1 MDPQFS
7 IIVPIYNVENYLEKC
22 VNSILEQSY
31 QNYQLILVDDG
42 STDRSPELCDK
53 FCENNEKISVIHK
66 ANGGLSSARNTG
78 LDIAKGEYI
87 IFLDSDDYWD
97 DRDALLKIYNR
108 IQTTHSDIYI
118 FGMKKFFQST
128 GKYSEERKPIFTESN
143 LSFLVKIRC
152 LMQNNT
158 FVACAWDK
166 VIRRGIIADNT
177 LRFTQGQMSEDIE
190 WCIKLLFC
198 VESIET
204 ISECFYVY
212 RQQNKTSITS
222 NIARKNMEDILQVIE
237 KYMSCEKDY
246 VKHFIANQ
254 YVLWITT
261 ANRISIKEIRD
272 LVQRAK
278 QYWFLLDYDWYPY
291 VKKVKRIKWVGFSG
305 VKALL
310 GFYRRLKY

>member
-1 MDPQFS
+1 MNPQFS
-7 IIVPIYNVENYLEKC
+7 IIVPVYNVEKYLEQC

-42 STDRSPELCDK
+42 STDRSALLCDE
-53 FCENNEKISVIHK
+53 FCENNEKICVIHK
-66 ANGGLSSARNTG
+66 ANGGAASARNAG
-78 LDIAKGEYI
+78 LDNANGEYI

-97 DRDALLKIYNR
+97 DRDALLKIYNK
-108 IQTTHSDIYI
+108 IQTTHSEVYI
-118 FGMKKFFQST
+118 FGKKKFFQST
-128 GKYSEERKPIFTESN
+128 DKYIEESKPKLPESN
-143 LSFLVKIRC
+143 LSFVALIRY
-152 LMQNNT
+152 LMQNNI
-158 FVACAWDK
+158 FVACPWDK
-166 VIRRGIIADNT
+166 VIRRSLIEDNT
-177 LRFTQGQMSEDIE
+177 LRFTEGQKCEDIE
-190 WCIKLLFC
+190 WCIKLLFFVC
-198 VESIET
+198 QIEV
-204 ISECFYVY
+204 ISESFYVY
-212 RQQNKTSITS
+212 RQENENSATS
-222 NIARKNMEDILQVIE
+222 NITRKSIEDILRVIE

-291 VKKVKRIKWVGFSG
+291 VKKVKRIKRVGFSG
-305 VKALL
+305 VKVLL

>member
-1 MDPQFS
+1 MNPRFS
-7 IIVPIYNVENYLEKC
+7 IIVPVYNVEKYLEKC

-66 ANGGLSSARNTG
+66 ENGGLSSARNVG
-78 LDIAKGEYI
+78 LDIARGEYI

-97 DRDALLKIYNR
+97 DRDALLKVYNR

-128 GKYSEERKPIFTESN
+128 GKCSEARKPIFTENN
-143 LSFLVKIRC
+143 LPFSEAIRY
-152 LMQNNT
+152 LMENNT

-166 VIRRGIIADNT
+166 VIRREIIIDNT
-177 LRFTQGQMSEDIE
+177 LRFTLGQMSEDIE
-190 WCIKLLFC
+190 WCIKLLSYAR
-198 VESIET
+198 SIGT
-204 ISECFYVY
+204 IAECFYVY

-237 KYMSCEKDY
+237 KYMSCEKGY

-254 YVLWITT
+254 YVLWLTT

-291 VKKVKRIKWVGFSG
+291 VKKVKRIKWIGFSG